1 MLSLL
6 RGSPTAWPYFLPD
19 VGEAVVRAA
28 VTLEPDIIV
37 ASGDFTQR
45 AKPPEYE
52 AAHNFLA
59 RLPPVPLV
67 VTPGNHDIPL
77 YRVMERLFT
86 PYDLYRQHIS
96 QELDTVLRH
105 PAASSHDQ
113 STSPL
118 RVTSGRIRP
127 GSSTCDAAFAE
138 ATEKRCESLS
148 LTTSP
153 R

>member
-6 RGSPTAWPYFLPD
+6 HISDLHFGPYFLPD
-19 VGEAVVRAA
+19 VGEAVLRAA

-45 AKPPEYE
+45 AKPAEYE

-67 VTPGNHDIPL
+67 VTPGNHDVPL

-105 PAASSHDQ
+105 PAAIIAAIN

-118 RVTSGRIRP
+118 R
-127 GSSTCDAAFAE
+127 
-138 ATEKRCESLS
+138 
-148 LTTSP
+148 
-153 R
+153 